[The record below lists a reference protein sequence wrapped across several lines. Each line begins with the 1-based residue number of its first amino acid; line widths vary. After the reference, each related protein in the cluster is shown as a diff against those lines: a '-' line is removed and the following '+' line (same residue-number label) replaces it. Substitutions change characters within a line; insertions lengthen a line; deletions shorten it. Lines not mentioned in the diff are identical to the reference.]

1 MTGSRLDLVSF
12 PQTIAILGPGI
23 LGGSV
28 ALALRKRQPASQVR
42 LWARRSEA
50 VVEARGMGIADIVS
64 CDLPEIVTGADLIIL
79 ATPIT
84 VMRALA
90 ESVAACDLKPG
101 CLVTDVGSVKAGVLT
116 ALEPVFEKTKAVFLG
131 SHPMAGSE
139 QSGIRAARA
148 DLFQGAACIL
158 TPREG
163 ADREAVTRL
172 RSFWQALGCRV
183 LEMSAAVHDERVARI
198 SHLPHVMAAVTT
210 LAALRGGR
218 ESALDCAAGGFR
230 DTTRVASG
238 DPEMWT
244 GILAG
249 NRAEVLAALAD
260 ARGALTEVLEILG
273 GMDEEA
279 LRRFLQ
285 EAKALRDRLPAGKT
299 RHGDD

>member
-1 MTGSRLDLVSF
+1 M
-12 PQTIAILGPGI
+12 
-23 LGGSV
+23 
-28 ALALRKRQPASQVR
+28 
-42 LWARRSEA
+42 
-50 VVEARGMGIADIVS
+50 VEARGLGIADVVS
-64 CDLPEIVTGADLIIL
+64 CDLPAIVGGADVIIF
-79 ATPIT
+79 ATPVT
-84 VMRALA
+84 AMRALA
-90 ESVAACDLKPG
+90 EAVAACDLKPG
-101 CLVTDVGSVKAGVLT
+101 CLVTDVGSVKAGVL
-116 ALEPVFEKTKAVFLG
+116 AELEPVFEKTGAIFLG

-139 QSGIRAARA
+139 RSGIHAASA
-148 DLFQGAACIL
+148 DLFEGAACIL
-158 TPREG
+158 TPGDG
-163 ADREAVTRL
+163 ADAAVVARL
-172 RSFWQALGCRV
+172 RDFWESLGCRV

-218 ESALDCAAGGFR
+218 ESALECAAGGFR

-249 NRAEVLAALAD
+249 NRSAIIAALQD
-260 ARGALTEVLEILG
+260 ARGVVTEVLEMLE

-279 LRRFLQ
+279 LRRFLE